1 MPTTPHTASTPS
13 SLEAEVASLLNDL
26 LAGQGE
32 LMAVLNRKR
41 NLLGAMDREG
51 LAAIADDEQRML
63 GVLQDCL
70 TRRQALLARAA
81 GGAPLHQHP
90 GTDQCLAP
98 SPQGASGPASR
109 DGRLAGEITAN
120 PKPH

>member
-81 GGAPLHQHP
+81 ARG
-90 GTDQCLAP
+90 
-98 SPQGASGPASR
+98 SPPPASR
-109 DGRLAGEITAN
+109 
-120 PKPH
+120 H